1 MKIKNE
7 KNKEFALS
15 DFYAAVFLRS
25 SDFNLIG
32 INKGDPRRFNF
43 IFKDKTSR
51 IKLLDDFFAGRAT
64 TEPRQFVAAI
74 KELKSLM
81 YSDALSSRADHDAD

>member
-1 MKIKNE
+1 MKNDRK
-7 KNKEFALS
+7 KEFLLS

-25 SDFNLIG
+25 SGFDLLG
-32 INKGDPRRFNF
+32 INKSDPRRFNF
-43 IFKDKTSR
+43 IFKDKSGR

-81 YSDALSSRADHDAD
+81 YSDALQP